1 MLHRAFNICSNFHLL
16 HHEFL
21 FLPNF
26 FVQNSFPEL
35 LVQSKINKFLNSKY
49 ERGQT
54 VENFFI
60 SLPYF
65 GLQVEKLKL
74 ELTSLLNK
82 YFENITFKIV
92 LGNKQIIC
100 WLFQYKDTLDKGI
113 ASAVV
118 YKYCCPK
125 CGAHYVGS
133 TCRGWTL
140 ALLSMPESV
149 LVLVFPYPT
158 LHLLISESIHIL
170 VVILGSTCFN
180 LISLVG
186 VAILSI

>member
-16 HHEFL
+16 HHEFQ
-21 FLPNF
+21 FLCNF
-26 FVQNSFPEL
+26 FVQNYYSEL
-35 LVQSKINKFLNSKY
+35 LVQSKINKFLNIKY
-49 ERGQT
+49 EREQT
-54 VENFFI
+54 VEDSPEDNIFFI

-65 GLQVEKLKL
+65 GLQSEKLKL

-82 YFENITFKIV
+82 YLENIKFKIV
-92 LGNKQIIC
+92 LVNKQTIGG
-100 WLFQYKDTLDKGI
+100 LFQYKDTLDKGM

-133 TCRGWTL
+133 TCRGGWTL

-149 LVLVFPYPT
+149 FVLVFPYPT
-158 LHLLISESIHIL
+158 LHMWWSWGLPVSI
-170 VVILGSTCFN
+170 
-180 LISLVG
+180 
-186 VAILSI
+186 